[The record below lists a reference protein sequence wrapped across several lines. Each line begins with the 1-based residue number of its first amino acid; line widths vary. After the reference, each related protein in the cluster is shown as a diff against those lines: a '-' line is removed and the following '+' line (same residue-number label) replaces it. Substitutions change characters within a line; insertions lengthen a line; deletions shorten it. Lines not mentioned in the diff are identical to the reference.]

1 MGRRFFTLKAVLP
14 ETTAPTRSSRSSAV
28 KWALAF
34 YGIALLGGALGI
46 ALLYPMSPHA
56 VGDLSNLM
64 GPLAENLAHG
74 QGFMVC
80 SDGMTI
86 PGNVLCYHAA
96 RMPLPPLLL
105 AGLERLFSGRFL
117 AVEAAKIAL
126 VLLPVAAAVMLCL
139 QSLAARSNRTRAAC
153 LLFLL
158 SALLLPV
165 QFIDVLNM
173 QVEEGYSFCF
183 LTLAVAVLLF
193 TERRTLSWPLTVVSG
208 LALLALYLTKSSMI
222 AVAFFLA
229 LSLAWLAADR
239 RKATAILVLFLCG
252 PLGWGLYALHGSGHF
267 TVGTSLDGI
276 NLHKGN
282 YREFLDR
289 YPPGPEDGLD
299 RYDASLSSGHLFTR
313 EWAFNR
319 FHMRAAEDFML
330 HNPGRTLAAAARKG
344 WVFFVSPRK
353 IGSRD
358 YTGWLGELTVAGML
372 LFRLLLW
379 ASLILA
385 ARDVARGSTAL
396 RERAWFYLGIVL
408 AAALPY
414 LAGFALTRH
423 AAVLSLPAALFL
435 CSRLL
440 PARARSGWLASPG
453 AGPAP
458 AR

>member
-1 MGRRFFTLKAVLP
+1 MPAEPTV
-14 ETTAPTRSSRSSAV
+14 PTRSSRSSAAQ
-28 KWALAF
+28 WALAF
-34 YGIALLGGALGI
+34 YGIALLGGALGV

-56 VGDLSNLM
+56 IANLSNLM

-74 QGFMVC
+74 RGFIVC

-105 AGLERLFSGRFL
+105 AGLDRLFSGRFL

-126 VLLPVAAAVMLCL
+126 VLLPVAAGVMLCL
-139 QSLAARSNRTRAAC
+139 QSLAARSNRVRAGC
-153 LLFLL
+153 LLLLL

-183 LTLAVAVLLF
+183 LTLAVAVLFF
-193 TERRTLSWPLTVVSG
+193 TGRRTISWPLTLVSG
-208 LALLALYLTKSSMI
+208 LDLLALYLTKSSMI
-222 AVAFFLA
+222 AVALFLA

-239 RKATAILVLFLCG
+239 RKAAAILVLFLCG
-252 PLGWGLYALHGSGHF
+252 PLGWGLYTLHASGHF

-289 YPPGPEDGLD
+289 YPPGPDDGLD
-299 RYDASLSSGHLFTR
+299 RYDASLSAGHLFHN
-313 EWAFNR
+313 EWTFNR
-319 FHMRAAEDFML
+319 FHMRAAEAFML
-330 HNPGRTLAAAARKG
+330 HTPGRTLAAAGRKG

-353 IGSRD
+353 IGSRN
-358 YTGWLGELTVAGML
+358 YVGWLGGLTVVSML
-372 LFRLLLW
+372 FFRLLLW
-379 ASLILA
+379 TSLGLA
-385 ARDVARGSTAL
+385 AWDVVRGSSIGRL
-396 RERAWFYLGIVL
+396 HGWLYLGVVL

-423 AAVLSLPAALFL
+423 AAVLSLPAAFFL
-435 CSRLL
+435 CSRLQTIT
-440 PARARSGWLASPG
+440 PARARSGWPASPG
-453 AGPAP
+453 DAP
-458 AR
+458 VPVR